1 MAKLQEMLDKRR
13 AQYNSS
19 LEFALKFQ
27 KSSSELEQLLSDT
40 CGTIDALPTV
50 ANDVNVIK
58 KQMEELKVGADLL
71 RTLPLFL
78 FDIPTAVKYA
88 GMFVHVCVEVSNQKP
103 NSETFRRTRWFT
115 GAISFVIPL
124 NARVLHRTI
133 NPKFI
138 EQKIK
143 LSSACLVWKV
153 TNDWWC
159 RRTYA
164 PKARRCWWERET
176 FAAKVVTC

>member
-27 KSSSELEQLLSDT
+27 KSSSEIEQLLSDT

-58 KQMEELKVGADLL
+58 KQIEELKVGADLL

-103 NSETFRRTRWFT
+103 NSETFRRTR
-115 GAISFVIPL
+115 
-124 NARVLHRTI
+124 
-133 NPKFI
+133 
-138 EQKIK
+138 
-143 LSSACLVWKV
+143 
-153 TNDWWC
+153 
-159 RRTYA
+159 
-164 PKARRCWWERET
+164 
-176 FAAKVVTC
+176 